1 MTVLGVLVACIMFAL
16 VARAFVQS
24 YGERPPER
32 ERRAEWPDDPRLM
45 TVDQV
50 AVVLE
55 SSSADVMELVERNA
69 IPFFVVDGFNRSNP
83 DRYRFDRTEIDDWV
97 IG

>member
-16 VARAFVQS
+16 IARAFVQS
-24 YGERPPER
+24 YGERPPEHPR
-32 ERRAEWPDDPRLM
+32 LADWPDDPRLL

-50 AVVLE
+50 AARLE
-55 SSSADVMELVERNA
+55 TSGAEVMGLVERGA
-69 IPFFVVDGFNRSNP
+69 IPFLVVDGFNASSP
-83 DRYRFDRTEIDDWV
+83 QRYRFDRDEIDDWV

>member
-1 MTVLGVLVACIMFAL
+1 MFAL

-32 ERRAEWPDDPRLM
+32 LRIAEWPDDPRLM
-45 TVDQV
+45 TIDQV
-50 AVVLE
+50 ATALE
-55 SSSADVMELVERNA
+55 SSSADVMGLVERNA
-69 IPFFVVDGFNRSNP
+69 IPFFVVEGYNRSSP
-83 DRYRFDRTEIDDWV
+83 ERYRFDRTEIEDWV

>member
-1 MTVLGVLVACIMFAL
+1 MLAL

-24 YGERPPER
+24 YGERPSESPR
-32 ERRAEWPDDPRLM
+32 IADWPDDPRLM

-50 AVVLE
+50 ATELE
-55 SSSADVMELVERNA
+55 SSSADVMGLVERSA
-69 IPFFVVDGFNRSNP
+69 IPFFVVEGHNRSSP
-83 DRYRFDRTEIDDWV
+83 ERYRFDRDEIDDWV

>member
-16 VARAFVQS
+16 VARALVQS
-24 YGERPPER
+24 YGERAPER
-32 ERRAEWPDDPRLM
+32 PRIAEWPDDPRLL

-50 AVVLE
+50 AMTLE
-55 SSSADVMELVERNA
+55 SSSADVMGLVERNA
-69 IPFFVVDGFNRSNP
+69 IPYFVVAGFNRSNP
-83 DRYRFDRTEIDDWV
+83 DGYRFDRDEIDDWV